1 MYCIINKKLKMKAK
15 LFMTIAAATMILAG
29 CGNDENEITDNW
41 NGEIR
46 LSSGV
51 TVQQTRANNANVPD
65 TQIATDEAVKV
76 VVAKQSGDSHNYA
89 GYSLDFT
96 ADGNGG
102 LSSATPMYYPT
113 SGMGVNIYAY
123 HPANAAASFSVQEN
137 QSADADYYKSDLLY
151 SEAQDYA
158 RQKEAHPLTFVHKLC
173 KVTYTLKSGTGDP
186 KVTDT
191 TVKWLNVSKTIGFTA
206 ATGKVVTPTNATTI
220 IPHAT
225 YGAVIVP
232 QTVNSGTKLL
242 QVTLANGGVLYYTP
256 NADQVFDGGKKYNY
270 GITVNLSGLTVKSTI
285 TDWDPITDREG
296 DAVME

>member
-1 MYCIINKKLKMKAK
+1 
-15 LFMTIAAATMILAG
+15 MTIAAATMILAG
-29 CGNDENEITDNW
+29 CGNDENEELDNW

-51 TVQQTRANNANVPD
+51 TVQQTRANSDEVPD
-65 TQIATDEAVKV
+65 KQIAENQKVKV
-76 VVAKQSGDSHNYA
+76 VVAKQNDDSHDYA

-102 LSSATPMYYPT
+102 LSSTTPMYYPT

-151 SEAQDYA
+151 SEAKDYD
-158 RQKEAHPLTFVHKLC
+158 RQKTAHSLTFVHKLC
-173 KVTYTLKSGTGDP
+173 KVEYTLTAGDGAP
-186 KVTDT
+186 DLTDA
-191 TVKWLNVSKTIGFTA
+191 TVKWMNVAKTIGFTA
-206 ATGKVVTPTNATTI
+206 ATSEVATPTNVTTI

>member
-29 CGNDENEITDNW
+29 CGNDENEELDNW

-51 TVQQTRANNANVPD
+51 TVQQTRANSDEVPD
-65 TQIATDEAVKV
+65 KQIAENQKVKV
-76 VVAKQSGDSHNYA
+76 VVAKQNDDSHDYA

-102 LSSATPMYYPT
+102 LSSTTPMYYPT

-123 HPANAAASFSVQEN
+123 HPANAAAFFSVQEN

-151 SEAQDYA
+151 SEAKDYD
-158 RQKEAHPLTFVHKLC
+158 RQKTAHSLTFVHKLC
-173 KVTYTLKSGTGDP
+173 KVEYTLTAGDGAP
-186 KVTDT
+186 DLNDA
-191 TVKWLNVSKTIGFTA
+191 TVKWMNVAKTIGFTA
-206 ATGKVVTPTNATTI
+206 ATSEVATPTNVTTI

>member
-29 CGNDENEITDNW
+29 CGNDENEELDNW

-51 TVQQTRANNANVPD
+51 TVQQTRANSDEVPD
-65 TQIATDEAVKV
+65 KQIAENQKVKV
-76 VVAKQSGDSHNYA
+76 VVAKQNDDSHDYA

-102 LSSATPMYYPT
+102 LSSTTPMYYPT

-151 SEAQDYA
+151 SEAKDYD
-158 RQKEAHPLTFVHKLC
+158 RQKTAHSLTFVHKLC
-173 KVTYTLKSGTGDP
+173 KVEYTLTAGDGAP
-186 KVTDT
+186 DLTDA
-191 TVKWLNVSKTIGFTA
+191 TVKWMNVAKTIGFTA
-206 ATGKVVTPTNATTI
+206 ATSEVATPTNVTTI

-232 QTVNSGTKLL
+232 QTVTGNNKLL